1 MPHSQDALLQSEMT
15 PVQVA
20 LLRMNIYACVDV
32 LSEML
37 SMSVCQ
43 NVAVFSG
50 MAFIHAPYNFL
61 LRCFWSW
68 EKLGSKVCEMAY
80 ATGCKTFALISRMNV

>member
-1 MPHSQDALLQSEMT
+1 MT
-15 PVQVA
+15 PVQIA

-50 MAFIHAPYNFL
+50 MAFIHAPYGFL
-61 LRCFWSW
+61 LYCF
-68 EKLGSKVCEMAY
+68 
-80 ATGCKTFALISRMNV
+80 

>member
-1 MPHSQDALLQSEMT
+1 MT

-50 MAFIHAPYNFL
+50 MSFIHAPYNFYHVI
-61 LRCFWSW
+61 SDPEKNW
-68 EKLGSKVCEMAY
+68 EAKYV
-80 ATGCKTFALISRMNV
+80 R